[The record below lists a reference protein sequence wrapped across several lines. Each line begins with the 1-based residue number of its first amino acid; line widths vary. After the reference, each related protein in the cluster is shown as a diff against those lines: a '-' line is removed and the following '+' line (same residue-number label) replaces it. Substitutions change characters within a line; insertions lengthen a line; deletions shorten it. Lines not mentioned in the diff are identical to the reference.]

1 MGLRRVS
8 TINGNAYALSGQC
21 EECGEPI
28 WTEMDAGDNAD
39 VRQSCDCGKPAPA
52 VTPTS
57 RPTSRPTP
65 APAINRDHSLDT
77 DEDTVSD
84 GDD

>member
-39 VRQSCDCGKPAPA
+39 VRQSCECGKPAPA
-52 VTPTS
+52 VT
-57 RPTSRPTP
+57 PTSRPTP
-65 APAINRDHSLDT
+65 APAINRDHSLDN